1 MSLLNHEKSQ
11 QRNLYIAGSW
21 SISFHLVLFLTLLGP
36 AASTQKKYFHK
47 QELSV
52 LLQAETKVET
62 GIKEEYSFSGKEHL
76 ASNHLP
82 ENQYAWREFPE
93 WMLKQ
98 NTPVVEAEVKEEP
111 AIPFQP
117 LKLQFQVGDHVT
129 EGVLLEL
136 EINIDDLGIVK
147 NINVLNSQLDEN
159 ETKRIVK
166 EIYETYF
173 IPAKINGGAVES
185 VQILKFGN

>member
-1 MSLLNHEKSQ
+1 M
-11 QRNLYIAGSW
+11 YIAGSW

-36 AASTQKKYFHK
+36 AASTPKKNVHK

-52 LLQAETKVET
+52 LLQTESKVEAS
-62 GIKEEYSFSGKEHL
+62 IKEGYSFSGKEHL

-93 WMLKQ
+93 WMLNK
-98 NTPVVEAEVKEEP
+98 NTPDVEAHAKEEP

-117 LKLQFQVGDHVT
+117 IELQFQVEDNVP
-129 EGVLLEL
+129 EGVLIEL
-136 EINIDDLGIVK
+136 EISINNMGIV
-147 NINVLNSQLDEN
+147 NNVIVHTSQLDEN
-159 ETKRIVK
+159 ETKRIVNK
-166 EIYETYF
+166 IYETYF

-185 VQILKFGN
+185 KQILKFGT